1 MQYTKDL
8 NRATKIEYG
17 KCRMYGDPDIFNHYD
32 MIMKYIAPGINTL
45 MKEINDAMGDRW
57 PISISVGFTHEYI
70 RNETN
75 FPAGL
80 NIADWQGRC
89 IAGGNPIHY
98 AMCRIHLCVR
108 DNHNQAHTFL
118 LFQAKGVQGNTPIP
132 THTHL
137 RYVDYSDIQLHSE
150 PLKFSF
156 NTDLHPLCDFDI
168 LSRSGQQTRVIYDMD
183 NAIKSLENNNKTLAT
198 ENKEL
203 KDTLAKL
210 EKKMET
216 LMEFISMKL

>member
-17 KCRMYGDPDIFNHYD
+17 KCRMYGDPDIFNHCD
-32 MIMKYIAPGINTL
+32 MIMKYIAPRENAL

-57 PISISVGFTHEYI
+57 PISISVSFSHEYI
-70 RNETN
+70 RKEGNL
-75 FPAGL
+75 PMGL
-80 NIADWQGRC
+80 SFADWQGRHLQ
-89 IAGGNPIHY
+89 GNHIDY
-98 AMCRIHLCVR
+98 AACRIHLCVR
-108 DNHNQAHTFL
+108 DNHHQAHTFL
-118 LFQAKGVQGNTPIP
+118 LFQAKGVQGNTSVP

-156 NTDLHPLCDFDI
+156 NADLHPLCDSDI
-168 LSRSGQQTRVIYDMD
+168 ISGGKQSQLIYDMD
-183 NAIKSLENNNKTLAT
+183 NAIKSLENNNKTLAA

-203 KDTLAKL
+203 KDALAKL

>member
-8 NRATKIEYG
+8 NRVTKIEYG
-17 KCRMYGDPDIFNHYD
+17 KCYPYGDPDIFNHYD
-32 MIMKYIAPGINTL
+32 VIMKYIAPRGDVL

-70 RNETN
+70 RKEGNQPGSGASFT
-75 FPAGL
+75 
-80 NIADWQGRC
+80 DWQGR
-89 IAGGNPIHY
+89 PIGHY
-98 AMCRIHLCVR
+98 AICRIHLCVR
-108 DNHNQAHTFL
+108 DNHNQTHQIV

-132 THTHL
+132 TNTHL

-168 LSRSGQQTRVIYDMD
+168 LSNNGGQSQLIYDMD

-203 KDTLAKL
+203 KDTVARL